1 MQSNMPRNRR
11 FFYFLIIVSIIVAL
25 FYSVLIG
32 LIVFVADIV
41 YFFYLGRSVR
51 RLGNRTNSETPDEP
65 QKPAVQMETII
76 QREVVK
82 IPCKY
87 CKTLIDP
94 IRGKT
99 CQNCGAPI
107 DLT

>member
-51 RLGNRTNSETPDEP
+51 RSVNRTYGEMPDEP
-65 QKPAVQMETII
+65 KNRIF
-76 QREVVK
+76 K
-82 IPCKY
+82 
-87 CKTLIDP
+87 
-94 IRGKT
+94 GK
-99 CQNCGAPI
+99 Q
-107 DLT
+107 LFKEKS